1 MNTGINDWFVSPM
14 EGTMLDLSNV
24 PDAVFSE
31 RYLGDGFAVELS
43 GGNVTSPVDGVVTM
57 VFPTGHA
64 IGITDCSGR
73 QVILHIG
80 IDTVKLNGKGFKI
93 HASEGQVVLQN
104 ELLVEVDL
112 EEIKKATS
120 VISPVIFPDGTKPVL
135 LKEKQKIV
143 NGESNIIGIA

>member
-1 MNTGINDWFVSPM
+1 MSTGINDWFVSPM
-14 EGTMLDLSNV
+14 EGTMLNLSDV

-43 GGNVTSPVDGVVTM
+43 GGKVTSPVDGVVTM

-64 IGITDCSGR
+64 VGITACSGH

-80 IDTVKLNGKGFKI
+80 IDTVKLDGKGFKI
-93 HASEGQVVLQN
+93 HAAEGQVVLQN

-112 EEIKKATS
+112 EEIKNATS

-135 LKEKQKIV
+135 LKEKQNIV
-143 NGESNIIGIA
+143 NGEQDIIGFA